1 MGGNVYFQLKKKR
14 MDSRWQGRPLW
25 IAKTSQDPTV
35 FASLKTQATGFT
47 KAAKLTM
54 KAKEGSY
61 LEAQELGMEICY
73 QLRERNFSSV
83 LPVELVENFLP
94 MPSEG
99 KVSHFYFILIRKQK

>member
-1 MGGNVYFQLKKKR
+1 ME
-14 MDSRWQGRPLW
+14 SRWQGRPLW

-73 QLRERNFSSV
+73 QLRERNLFCATSGAGWEFST
-83 LPVELVENFLP
+83 NAFW
-94 MPSEG
+94 
-99 KVSHFYFILIRKQK
+99 RKS